1 MSQVSDPSDLSYPDK
16 PDANGYAKKYFKRR
30 AFYFGAHNSPESFL
44 LFGEWKRRLVESGK
58 PPEVKQVRKEL
69 AHQGISAPHRPRQ
82 TIDGQRQVQYAV
94 YASVAAALLL
104 AWAMM
109 DRYFFSSSNGPT
121 VDGITLTNEEIDFIR
136 GIRQHRNHQ
145 STNVTTKA
153 SEIASL
159 ADKLLKEGYE
169 DAASYMEDASG
180 TNQ

>member
-136 GIRQHRNHQ
+136 GIRQTKNDATAVGQ
-145 STNVTTKA
+145 NEGETT
-153 SEIASL
+153 SEL
-159 ADKLLKEGYE
+159 LLQMLKEGPE
-169 DAASYMEDASG
+169 DAKKYLLQQD
-180 TNQ
+180 T